1 MCMGFRKC
9 QARKTNTTSNIHTQ
23 HATRHKILP
32 TSMMCGEMVV
42 NHWFIYTVEPLVKYT
57 HRWGGLYVRTQTKRG
72 KKKK

>member
-1 MCMGFRKC
+1 
-9 QARKTNTTSNIHTQ
+9 
-23 HATRHKILP
+23 
-32 TSMMCGEMVV
+32 MVV